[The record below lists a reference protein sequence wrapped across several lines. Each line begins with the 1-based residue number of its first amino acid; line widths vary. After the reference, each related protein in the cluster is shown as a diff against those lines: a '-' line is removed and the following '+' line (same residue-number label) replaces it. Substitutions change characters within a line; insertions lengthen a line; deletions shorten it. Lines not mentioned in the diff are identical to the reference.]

1 VKRLFVILLIIA
13 LAGFGTSRG
22 MDWWNLNVATPVSS
36 TSHSVIFHVDPGETP
51 TQIGQDLFNLGLIR
65 NTIAFD
71 LYTRVTNAG
80 TKLEAGVFVLNKNMS
95 LAQIVEALQ
104 HGKADQKAITFPE
117 GFPIREQAK
126 VVESKGVGTAADYIA
141 AAKDPA
147 LRATYTFL
155 PAQPGNPDA
164 PYEGYL
170 FPDTYLVDPA
180 AGVHGLIREQ
190 LDQFAVV
197 FSADLRAQIAQATP
211 ARPAESIQ
219 SIVIL
224 ASMVDREANATTP
237 TDRGN
242 VCSVYYNRLKI
253 GMTLGVDATL
263 LYALGRLTPE
273 PTAAELQLNSPYNT
287 RTHAGLPPGPISN
300 PGKAALLACI
310 NPPQTPY
317 LFYFTDRQGIT
328 HFETNQQDF
337 DRDIQKYGTSGS

>member
-1 VKRLFVILLIIA
+1 MRRLIGILVVIAIL
-13 LAGFGTSRG
+13 GFGTSRAL
-22 MDWWNLNVATPVSS
+22 DWWSLNVNTPISS
-36 TSHSVIFHVDPGETP
+36 TSHSVVFHVDPGETP

-80 TKLEAGVFVLNKNMS
+80 PKLEAGVFVLNKNMS
-95 LAQIVEALQ
+95 LAQIVSALQ
-104 HGKADQKAITFPE
+104 HGTANQKSITLPE
-117 GFPIREQAK
+117 GLPIREHAK
-126 VVESKGVGTAADYIA
+126 IVESKGVGTAVDYVA

-147 LRATYTFL
+147 WRTTYTFL
-155 PAQPGNPDA
+155 PSQAGNPDA
-164 PYEGYL
+164 PFEGYL

-180 AGVHGLIREQ
+180 AGVRGLIKEQ
-190 LDQFAVV
+190 LDQFGVV
-197 FSADLRAQIAQATP
+197 FSTDLRAQIAQATA

-224 ASMVDREANATTP
+224 ASMVDREANATTAS
-237 TDRGN
+237 DRGN
-242 VCSVYYNRLKI
+242 VCSVYYNRLKVN
-253 GMTLGVDATL
+253 MSLGVDATL

-273 PTAAELQLNSPYNT
+273 PTAAELQLNSAYNT

-310 NPPQTPY
+310 NPPQTQY
-317 LFYFTDRQGIT
+317 LFYFTDRQLVT

-337 DRDIQKYGTSGS
+337 DRDIQKYGVSGS